1 MSMTIPHIKDMF
13 KAGNPGFKARFK
25 IGASP
30 NEIGHVIVQCLLYV
44 AIIWFMIKV
53 I

>member
-13 KAGNPGFKARFK
+13 KAGNPGFKPRFK

-30 NEIGHVIVQCLLYV
+30 DEIGHTIVRCLLYV
-44 AIIWFMIKV
+44 AIIWMMMEI